1 MSADPDMSEEEL
13 EHSYQETV
21 DVEFTWIVESER
33 TLDDVIVK
41 LADVGITIEPW
52 QRILVADWIVQQQ
65 ENIPLASRL
74 AVLREMLSSCPAP

>member
-1 MSADPDMSEEEL
+1 VDERDEEL
-13 EHSYQETV
+13 ERAEQETV

-41 LADVGITIEPW
+41 LAEVGITIEPW

-65 ENIPLASRL
+65 ADVPLASRL